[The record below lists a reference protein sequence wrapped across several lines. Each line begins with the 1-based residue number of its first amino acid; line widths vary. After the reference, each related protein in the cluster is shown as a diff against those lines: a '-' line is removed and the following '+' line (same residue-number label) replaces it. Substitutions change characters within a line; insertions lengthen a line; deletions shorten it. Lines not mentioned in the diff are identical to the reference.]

1 MKKEVD
7 NYSIIDKMYWYIKY
21 PNEAKCQYILIN
33 VNIVTLNDGEDPKVL
48 IKSSNNMQCVSKNF
62 EEYNPGSKCK
72 VLVVFDN
79 ITADMINNKK
89 LIK

>member
-1 MKKEVD
+1 M
-7 NYSIIDKMYWYIKY
+7 
-21 PNEAKCQYILIN
+21 
-33 VNIVTLNDGEDPKVL
+33 TLNDGEDPKVL